1 MELFAKI
8 ENLGP
13 FHIFWTLSC
22 GDTRFPEN
30 FTCLLQDQEI
40 LYTIIDGKETC
51 LINGMTI
58 EKFMEQNSSKHEFIR
73 NNILTA
79 TRNFDF
85 RLKKFLSMVIKNAC
99 SDMPVKH
106 YSYRIEFQNRG
117 SAHAHGV
124 LWLDIDKI
132 VENSLKDG
140 HEIFEHL
147 QSAMETVS
155 HDKIPSREQ
164 AAAICAFVNKFI
176 TCSLRLPYTKR
187 IAEEV
192 NSHHHTKSCEKR
204 GTRCRFHF
212 PRFPSEETKL
222 ATPIRLVK
230 DEKKRKELR
239 AKIKLA
245 LNAVRDVLEDKK
257 KMDEI
262 EKIHQKEIQDL
273 VNERDVVLR
282 ASNIIEDEFFKSL
295 ILKYPLM
302 KDEKEMNSFPYEPL
316 PPGNPTESTSEALIR
331 NLHELKEI
339 HQKQV
344 KDLEENE
351 DKWSYKRLLQV
362 LLEADDLCKILDI
375 DETQP
380 DELMHDELMAKY
392 HQLLGYSLK
401 GFAMVLKRDVNEVW
415 INNYNYEWLG
425 IWNCNLDISACFD
438 FYAVITYISDYYM
451 KVDIHIKYIFIA
463 NSF

>member
-22 GDTRFPEN
+22 GDSRFPEN
-30 FTCLLQDQEI
+30 FTILLQDQDVH
-40 LYTIIDGKETC
+40 YAVIDGKETV

-58 EKFMEQNSSKHEFIR
+58 EEFMKQNSSKHEFIR

-85 RLKKFLSMVIKNAC
+85 RLKEFLTSIIKNAS

-106 YSYRIEFQNRG
+106 YSYRIEFQSRG

-132 VENSLKDG
+132 IENGLKDG
-140 HEIFEHL
+140 CEIFEHL
-147 QSAMETVS
+147 KSAMEVVS
-155 HDKIPSREQ
+155 HDKIPSPEQ
-164 AAAICAFVNKFI
+164 KAAICAFVDKFI
-176 TCSLRLPYTKR
+176 TCSLRLPDTKK

-192 NSHHHTKSCEKR
+192 NCHHHTKSCEKR

-245 LNAVRDVLEDKK
+245 LNVVRDVLEDRK

-262 EKIHQKEIQDL
+262 EKIHQKDIQDL
-273 VNERDVVLR
+273 VDERDVVLR
-282 ASNIIEDEFFKSL
+282 ASNILEDEFYQGL
-295 ILKYPLM
+295 ILKYPLEND
-302 KDEKEMNSFPYEPL
+302 KKEMNSFPYEPL
-316 PPGNPTESTSEALIR
+316 HPGKPKESTSEALIR
-331 NLHELKEI
+331 NLHEFKQI
-339 HQKQV
+339 HQMKV
-344 KDLEENE
+344 KDLEKDEG
-351 DKWSYKRLLQV
+351 KWSHNRLLQV
-362 LLEADDLCKILDI
+362 LLEADDLCKILDV
-375 DETQP
+375 DESQP
-380 DELMHDELMAKY
+380 DEMKHDELMAKY
-392 HQLLGYSLK
+392 HKLLGYSMK
-401 GFAMVLKRDVNEVW
+401 GFAMVLKRDINEVW

-425 IWNCNLDISACFD
+425 TWNCNLDISACFD

-451 KVDIHIKYIFIA
+451 KVP
-463 NSF
+463 